1 LPMGYVMSFARP
13 EVRKMYKSLLDAS
26 AIMARW
32 GTTIRACRQDIIKSG
47 FPILRGSFTTAPFDA
62 LGDTLRGT
70 QGIIMDMYRQP
81 NKILEALDVIT
92 PINIA
97 NAVAAA
103 NANECPLVS
112 IPLHKGEDNFMSR
125 SQYEKFY
132 WPTFR
137 RLLTGLIN
145 EGIVP
150 YVFAEGKYDTRLDII
165 KDVPKGSMVW
175 WFERTDMA
183 EAKKHLGGI
192 ACIAGNV
199 PASILLTGTPQS
211 VKEYCRKTI
220 QVAGAGGGL
229 ILNGA
234 AFVHDGNAEN
244 LRAMTE
250 AAYEYGMYR

>member
-1 LPMGYVMSFARP
+1 MS
-13 EVRKMYKSLLDAS
+13 KTLLDAS
-26 AIMARW
+26 ALMAKW
-32 GTTIRACRQDIIKSG
+32 GKTARDCRMDAMKAG
-47 FPILRGSFTTAPFDA
+47 FPILRGSFTTAPFDS

-81 NKILEALDVIT
+81 DKILEALEVIT
-92 PINIA
+92 PLNLASAI
-97 NAVAAA
+97 AAA
-103 NANECPLVS
+103 DNNDCPIVS

-137 RLLTGLIN
+137 RLLMGLIN

-150 YVFAEGKYDTRLDII
+150 YVFAEGKYNTRLDII

-175 WFERTDMA
+175 WFEATDMA
-183 EAKKHLGGI
+183 QAKKHLGGI

-199 PASILLTGTPQS
+199 PASILLTGTPQD

-220 QVAGAGGGL
+220 EVAGAGGGL

-234 AFVHDGNAEN
+234 AFVHDGKAEN

-250 AAYEYGMYR
+250 ASKEYGMY